1 MNLPI
6 ETKTLVHKQ
15 FALKIVLLYVLIGV
29 LWILFSDEIF
39 NYLFS
44 HTGQFSSY
52 VQYKRVVN
60 IAITAT
66 LLYFL
71 IRKTLQQTK
80 TQQTLNTSI
89 ENWKFVLEGPGDG
102 VWDWDLKNN
111 EITHSPRW
119 KEMFGYSD
127 VALGETPEDNLK
139 LIHSDDLKKASEDIA
154 DFIAGRVDVLDSE
167 FRLQC
172 ADGSWKWVSSR
183 GMLFYD
189 KDGKQPI
196 RVLGAHSDISAR
208 KLSEDKYFNLAHYD
222 QITELPNRVLFLDRL
237 HLDMKRSK
245 KTGQSIALMY
255 IDLDKFKEV
264 NDTLGHKMGNVLLK
278 EVADRLS
285 SCIRVTDTV
294 ARMGGDEF
302 TIVLNNLDVNLTADN
317 TAEAILSKIA
327 EPFQLGSDSVYITCS
342 IGITTFPE
350 DGNDVE
356 VLLSNADQAMYAA
369 KVLGRNRYN
378 YFTANLQQRAIER
391 MRLVNDLRVALQRK
405 EFYLHYQPIVQLNT
419 GEIHKAEALIRWQHP
434 QRGLVCPM
442 DFIPLAESTGLIV
455 EIGDWVY
462 EEAAKQVKI
471 WRESILN
478 FQISINKSPVQF
490 RAGITHKKWLDYL
503 ETIDLPGS
511 SMAIEITESLLL
523 DSDKPIID
531 MLLEYRTAGI
541 QVAVD
546 DFGTGYSSLSYLHK
560 FQMDYLKID
569 RSFTS
574 KITTSASDWA
584 LCEVI
589 IIMAHKLGMK
599 VIAEGVETKEQMNL
613 LLGAGCDYGQGYF
626 FSQPVSASD
635 FLNIESEQFQFSLPT
650 FA

>member
-6 ETKTLVHKQ
+6 ETKTLVHKK
-15 FALKIVLLYVLIGV
+15 FALSVVLLYVVIGI

-39 NYLFS
+39 NYLLS
-44 HTGQFSSY
+44 STNQFSNY

-60 IAITAT
+60 IAITAC

-127 VALGETPEDNLK
+127 VVLGESPDENLK
-139 LIHSDDLKKASEDIA
+139 LIHPDDLKKASEDIA

-189 KDGKQPI
+189 KDASKPI

-208 KLSEDKYFNLAHYD
+208 KLSEEKYFNLAHYD

-237 HLDMKRSK
+237 NLDMKRSK

-264 NDTLGHKMGNVLLK
+264 NDTLGHLMGNLLLK
-278 EVADRLS
+278 EVAERLS

-327 EPFQLGSDSVYITCS
+327 EPFQLGNDSVYITCS

-378 YFTANLQQRAIER
+378 YFTANLQQRAMER

-405 EFYLHYQPIVQLNT
+405 EFYLVYQPIVQLNT

-434 QRGLVCPM
+434 VRGLVNPL

-455 EIGDWVY
+455 EIGDWVF
-462 EEAAKQVKI
+462 EEAAKQAKI
-471 WRESILN
+471 WRESKPN

-490 RAGITHKKWLDYL
+490 RAGINHKKWLDYL
-503 ETIDLPGS
+503 ESIDLPGS
-511 SMAIEITESLLL
+511 SMAIEITEGLLL
-523 DSDKPIID
+523 DGDKPIID

-569 RSFTS
+569 RSFTN
-574 KITTSASDWA
+574 KITNNASDWA

-599 VIAEGVETKEQMNL
+599 VIAEGVETQEQMNL

-626 FSQPVSASD
+626 FSKPVSASD
-635 FLNIESEQFQFSLPT
+635 FLNIESELFQFSFPT
-650 FA
+650 YV

>member
-15 FALKIVLLYVLIGV
+15 FALKVVLLYVLIGI

-44 HTGQFSSY
+44 NTGQFSSY

-60 IAITAT
+60 IAITAS

-127 VALGETPEDNLK
+127 VALGESPEDNLK
-139 LIHSDDLKKASEDIA
+139 LIHPDDLKKASEDIA
-154 DFIAGRVDVLDSE
+154 DFIAGRVNVLDSE

-183 GMLFYD
+183 GMLFYE
-189 KDGKQPI
+189 KDGNKPI

-264 NDTLGHKMGNVLLK
+264 NDTLGHKMGNLLLK

-327 EPFQLGSDSVYITCS
+327 EPFQLGNDSVYITCS

-599 VIAEGVETKEQMNL
+599 VIAEGVETQEQMNL

-635 FLNIESEQFQFSLPT
+635 FLNIDSEQFQFSFPT
-650 FA
+650 YA

>member
-15 FALKIVLLYVLIGV
+15 FALKVVLLYVLIGI

-39 NYLFS
+39 NYLLS
-44 HTGQFSSY
+44 NTGQFSSY

-60 IAITAT
+60 IAITAS

-111 EITHSPRW
+111 AITHSPRW

-139 LIHSDDLKKASEDIA
+139 LIHLDDLKKASEDIA

-183 GMLFYD
+183 GMLFYE
-189 KDGKQPI
+189 KDGNKPI

-350 DGNDVE
+350 DGSDVE

-434 QRGLVCPM
+434 QRGLVSPM

-599 VIAEGVETKEQMNL
+599 VIAEGVETQEQMNL

-635 FLNIESEQFQFSLPT
+635 FLNIDSEQFQFSFPT
-650 FA
+650 YA